1 MRIPRH
7 RIQRTMAQ
15 QVKRVL
21 VVLVLVLIVY
31 IVGSL
36 LLLNRERALAIQ
48 ELNQM
53 SELYTSEL
61 DNRFQRVSRR
71 LFSLMMEKNQPT
83 SVFWN
88 YVNLMDEEYDLDYP
102 PVKLRENFL
111 SSAWEYG

>member
-36 LLLNRERALAIQ
+36 LLLNRERAA
-48 ELNQM
+48 
-53 SELYTSEL
+53 SA
-61 DNRFQRVSRR
+61 
-71 LFSLMMEKNQPT
+71 
-83 SVFWN
+83 
-88 YVNLMDEEYDLDYP
+88 
-102 PVKLRENFL
+102 LREGVRVRGL
-111 SSAWEYG
+111 SEYYMERRERCPENCVILGYAGLRDKDILELAGALKRAWVK

>member
-21 VVLVLVLIVY
+21 AVLVLVLIVY

-71 LFSLMMEKNQPT
+71 LFSLDRK
-83 SVFWN
+83 SV
-88 YVNLMDEEYDLDYP
+88 V
-102 PVKLRENFL
+102 
-111 SSAWEYG
+111 

>member
-36 LLLNRERALAIQ
+36 LLLNRERAGDPGA
-48 ELNQM
+48 
-53 SELYTSEL
+53 
-61 DNRFQRVSRR
+61 
-71 LFSLMMEKNQPT
+71 
-83 SVFWN
+83 
-88 YVNLMDEEYDLDYP
+88 
-102 PVKLRENFL
+102 
-111 SSAWEYG
+111 

>member
-21 VVLVLVLIVY
+21 AVLVLVLMVY
-31 IVGSL
+31 IMGSIL
-36 LLLNRERALAIQ
+36 LLGRERTLAIQ
-48 ELNQM
+48 ELDQM

-71 LFSLMMEKNQPT
+71 LFSLMMEKKDRKSN
-83 SVFWN
+83 V
-88 YVNLMDEEYDLDYP
+88 
-102 PVKLRENFL
+102 
-111 SSAWEYG
+111 

>member
-36 LLLNRERALAIQ
+36 LMSLAARKQ
-48 ELNQM
+48 C
-53 SELYTSEL
+53 LYQL
-61 DNRFQRVSRR
+61 KRLGFQTGAGYMVAIPGQTYR
-71 LFSLMMEKNQPT
+71 
-83 SVFWN
+83 
-88 YVNLMDEEYDLDYP
+88 
-102 PVKLRENFL
+102 
-111 SSAWEYG
+111 